1 MGSIPEPA
9 RKQLIF
15 AAELDG
21 IYTDAGRNEG
31 YWLREMMCHFLR
43 DIRATSRGGI
53 DAIGMEM
60 LGEIGVAKLD
70 YDKRRWCS
78 PVQ

>member
-1 MGSIPEPA
+1 MSQRYGNSSFYGQIIGGIPEEA

-43 DIRATSRGGI
+43 DIRAFSWW
-53 DAIGMEM
+53 
-60 LGEIGVAKLD
+60 
-70 YDKRRWCS
+70 Y
-78 PVQ
+78 